1 AHDLR
6 RPGNAALISWQV
18 VGELEI
24 SAWREEL
31 GSGRNAGIGP
41 AGFTGEKKNPS
52 PVYGAGSSVSVVCS
66 TPNAG
71 SLAEDCYAMVSAM
84 LNVDEIE
91 TGLTRCGAAGHRS
104 GLYQSEACG
113 APAVVETR
121 TAT

>member
-1 AHDLR
+1 DLR

-31 GSGRNAGIGP
+31 GGGSRNVGIGP
-41 AGFTGEKKNPS
+41 AELHRRKEEPE
-52 PVYGAGSSVSVVCS
+52 PRLWLGSSISVVCS

-71 SLAEDCYAMVSAM
+71 SLAEDCYAMVSIM

-91 TGLTRCGAAGHRS
+91 MGLT
-104 GLYQSEACG
+104 L
-113 APAVVETR
+113 R
-121 TAT
+121 TAQH